1 MVYIIFIYSNI
12 YTYKFMCIFV
22 YIYNNIMYSKKWIKY
37 ITNEIYRKRKYKL
50 IFWLNDKNNIYN
62 NLDDIYNNIN
72 GQYI

>member
-1 MVYIIFIYSNI
+1 
-12 YTYKFMCIFV
+12 MCIFV